1 MKIEKGDIV
10 ETPSGKVGTV
20 IDNEVYY
27 PTLIFGPKCRVKLD
41 NSQT

>member
-10 ETPSGKVGTV
+10 ETPNGLGRVT
-20 IDNEVYY
+20 DDRVYN
-27 PTLIFGPKCRVKLD
+27 PILILTDPKCRVKLD